1 MPEAMPGVDSTEEAS
16 IQSHIRAVERG
27 LPFGVFTRL
36 QEELDVSKSDL
47 AELAQIST
55 RTLNRRKERGFFS
68 PTESERLYRFEE
80 LLKAAERVLATRD
93 EARQWLKT
101 PVRALGGSSPL
112 LFAKHESG
120 AREVFDLLGRLEYGV
135 FS

>member
-1 MPEAMPGVDSTEEAS
+1 MTQEAEQVLYTEESS

-27 LPFGVFTRL
+27 LPFYVFTGL
-36 QEELDVSKSDL
+36 QDELGLSKSEL

-68 PTESERLYRFEE
+68 PTESERLHRFEA

-93 EARQWLKT
+93 DAREWLQT
-101 PVRALGGSSPL
+101 PVRALGGYSPL
-112 LFAKHESG
+112 RFAKHETG

>member
-1 MPEAMPGVDSTEEAS
+1 MTQETEQVLYPEESS
-16 IQSHIRAVERG
+16 IQSHIQAVERG
-27 LPFGVFTRL
+27 LPFQVFTRL
-36 QEELDVSKSDL
+36 QEELDLGKSEL

-68 PTESERLYRFEE
+68 PTESERLHRFEA

-93 EARQWLKT
+93 DAREWLKT
-101 PVRALGGSSPL
+101 PVRALGGYSPL
-112 LFAKHESG
+112 RFAKHETG

>member
-1 MPEAMPGVDSTEEAS
+1 MGHEAEQGLSTEES
-16 IQSHIRAVERG
+16 IQGHLQAVERG

-36 QEELDVSKSDL
+36 QNELGLSKSEL

-68 PTESERLYRFEE
+68 PTESERLHRFEE

-93 EARQWLKT
+93 DAREWLKT
-101 PVRALGGSSPL
+101 PLRALGGYTPL
-112 LFAKHESG
+112 MFAKHETG

>member
-1 MPEAMPGVDSTEEAS
+1 MTQAKPRVDSTEDSS

-27 LPFGVFTRL
+27 LPFAIFTRL
-36 QEELDVSKSDL
+36 QEELDLNKSEL
-47 AELAQIST
+47 ADLAQISI

-80 LLKAAERVLATRD
+80 LLKAAERVLASRD
-93 EARQWLKT
+93 DARQWLKT
-101 PVRALGGSSPL
+101 PLRALGGSSPL

>member
-1 MPEAMPGVDSTEEAS
+1 MAEASQRLDSTDEAS
-16 IQSHIRAVERG
+16 IQNHIQAVERG

-36 QEELDVSKSDL
+36 LEELDLSKSEL
-47 AELAQIST
+47 AELAQIPT

-68 PTESERLYRFEE
+68 PTESERLYRFEQ

-93 EARQWLKT
+93 DARQWLKT
-101 PVRALGGSSPL
+101 PVRALGGSTPL
-112 LFAKHESG
+112 RFAKHESG

>member
-1 MPEAMPGVDSTEEAS
+1 MTEAIQRVESAEEPS

-27 LPFGVFTRL
+27 LPYGVFTRL
-36 QEELDVSKSDL
+36 REELDVRKSEL

-112 LFAKHESG
+112 RFAKHESG

-135 FS
+135 FG

>member
-1 MPEAMPGVDSTEEAS
+1 MIHEAEQALSTEES
-16 IQSHIRAVERG
+16 IHSHIQAVERG

-36 QEELDVSKSDL
+36 QDELGLSKSEL

-68 PTESERLYRFEE
+68 PTESERLHRFEE
-80 LLKAAERVLATRD
+80 LLKAAERVLATGD
-93 EARQWLKT
+93 DAREWLKT
-101 PVRALGGSSPL
+101 PLWALGGYTPL
-112 LFAKHESG
+112 MFAKHETG

>member
-1 MPEAMPGVDSTEEAS
+1 MTEATQRGEPEEEPS

-27 LPFGVFTRL
+27 LPFEVFIRL
-36 QEELDVSKSDL
+36 QQELDLNKSEL

-55 RTLNRRKERGFFS
+55 RTLNRRRERGFFS

-93 EARQWLKT
+93 DARQWLKT

-112 LFAKHESG
+112 RFAKHESG